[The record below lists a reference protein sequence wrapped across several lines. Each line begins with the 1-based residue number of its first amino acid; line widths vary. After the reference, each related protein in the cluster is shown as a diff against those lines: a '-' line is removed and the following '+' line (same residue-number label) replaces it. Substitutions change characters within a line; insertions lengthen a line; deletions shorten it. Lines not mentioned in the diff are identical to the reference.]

1 MPKTSLIVAAALL
14 CATPALTP
22 AVAGTVDVTVGNI
35 RNARGHIDVQLC
47 DRSHFLKDDG
57 CALHARAPAQA
68 GSVVVHVTGVPPGTY
83 AAEVY
88 HDENDNE
95 VADRNLLGIPTEGI
109 GFSRDASPGLSG
121 PSFDSAAFQ
130 VGRSGGAIRLALW
143 YLL

>member
-1 MPKTSLIVAAALL
+1 MLRKTSVLVFGSVL
-14 CATPALTP
+14 CAAPAL
-22 AVAGTVDVTVGNI
+22 AGTVDVTVTNI

-47 DRSHFLKDDG
+47 DRAHFIKDGG
-57 CALHARAPAQA
+57 CSLHARVPAQV
-68 GSVVVHVTGVPPGTY
+68 GSVVVHVEGVPPGTY

-95 VADRNLLGIPTEGI
+95 KADRNLLGIPTEGI

-121 PSFDSAAFQ
+121 PSFADAAFQ
-130 VGRSGGAIRLALW
+130 VGPNGGVIRLALW